1 MKPSARLLMR
11 FLLTTAVFFLVRSAW
26 AQQDPLYAQYLN
38 NPLLLNPAYAGATK
52 NWQSVA
58 GYRTQWGGFAGNPT
72 TFNFASHL
80 SLVDNKVGVG
90 LVAVQDR
97 IAEVKNTEFILNY
110 SYRLEFKDKSFLF
123 GLSTG
128 VVRYNAD
135 PGLLNLQEPND
146 PAFLFTNNFQFNTGV
161 GALLRSERY
170 MAGFSIPKLIPGKIT
185 EAGQQIQIYNPHY
198 YLFGA
203 YYFDLTERLALKP
216 ALLLKGTSGA
226 PASVDINANMIFN
239 KDYTMGVLT
248 RNFNTFGLLAQLR
261 WKEYRF
267 GYVFEVPTGK
277 SIGQGFSSHEAS
289 ITYSLPL
296 FGFHSRS
303 GFTNF

>member
-1 MKPSARLLMR
+1 MKTPALC
-11 FLLTTAVFFLVRSAW
+11 FIFFIA
-26 AQQDPLYAQYLN
+26 AKMTFGQQDPLYAQYLN
-38 NPLLLNPAYAGATK
+38 NPLLLNPAYAGSNK
-52 NWQSVA
+52 NWQSLA
-58 GYRTQWGGFAGNPT
+58 GYRSQWGGFAGNPT

-90 LVAVQDR
+90 LVAVQDK
-97 IAEVKNTEFILNY
+97 IGEVKNTEFILNY
-110 SYRLEFKDKSFLF
+110 SYRIEFKDKSFLF

-135 PGLLNLQEPND
+135 PGLLNLQEPDD

-161 GALLRSERY
+161 GALLKSERY
-170 MAGFSIPKLIPGKIT
+170 VAGFSIPKLIPGKIT

-203 YYFDLTERLALKP
+203 YYFDFTERLAFKP
-216 ALLLKGTSGA
+216 ALLLKGTGGA
-226 PASVDINANMIFN
+226 PASVDVNANVILN
-239 KDYTMGVLT
+239 KDYTVGLLT

-267 GYVFEVPTGK
+267 GYVFEVPTGR
-277 SIGQGFSSHEAS
+277 SIGQRFSSHEFS
-289 ITYSLPL
+289 LTYSLPF

-303 GFTNF
+303 EFVNF